1 MNLHDLLKTPI
12 EPDKHRLLLF
22 DGHSVLYRAFYAI
35 SGMTSPEG
43 MPVNAIYGFT
53 RMLIKVVEK
62 FPSSYL
68 GIAFDAGGKTFRH
81 DLYPQYKAN
90 RTEMPSELAIQIPVL
105 KELLTKL
112 GIALF
117 EQQGVEADDILATI
131 ARAAVAAEL
140 NVITVS
146 SDKDLSQLVNDRI
159 SLLKPTRSV
168 PEGMKLLDRAGVQE
182 EFGVFPEQIIDFLT
196 LQGDSS
202 DNVAGVPG
210 IGPKTAQML
219 LNRFGSLEEIIDN
232 IDLVGN
238 KRVRTN
244 LKSHRDD
251 LFISR
256 QLMTLCDDIGVG
268 TIPEDCRIQTI
279 DLSGLRKIIQRLQFR
294 SIADRLALGDLH
306 PFEGSVPPF
315 EGSVPPSSVT
325 SEESKGVE
333 QEAEYEMIVTQA
345 DLKRIIRR
353 LKNCDTI
360 SIDLETTSRNPL
372 KAVIVGIALSPAPY
386 TGYYIPIDHTYPTA
400 PKQLPLTAVLQQ
412 LRPLLEGERPALIGQ
427 NIKYDLIILQR
438 YGIAPA
444 GISFD
449 AMIASYLLDPDR
461 RSHDLATIAREH
473 LGCALISFKE
483 LTGGDEDM
491 RRVSV
496 DKATTYAATDAEVIF
511 RLQERLLPQLKQ
523 TGLLQLFVDVEIPLI
538 DVLVAIERNGITL
551 DPRQL
556 YSQGEEIKEELES
569 LEKNLYE
576 MAGEEFN
583 PNSPKQVR
591 MILFERLGLP
601 IITSTKTGPSTS
613 AHVLS
618 KLARHHALPSK
629 LIEYR
634 ELQKLLNTYI
644 KRLPQA
650 IDAQTGR
657 IHTSFHQA
665 STATGRLSSSDP
677 NLQNIPIRTKIG
689 ERIRRAF
696 IAPAGSLLIG
706 ADYSQIELRLL
717 AHLAED
723 EHLIA
728 TFIAGNDLHR
738 VTAAEIFAVPEQAVT
753 PQMRDTAK
761 RVNFGIIYGISPYG
775 LATDL
780 NRTPAEAKRYIER
793 FFSAYPQTRDYIERM
808 IRCAEEKGY
817 AETILGRRRPLH
829 YIGSQD
835 RIRRN
840 YDRRNAVNTPIQG
853 SAADLIKLAM
863 LNLHRSIT
871 RGDLNAKMLLQIHD
885 ELIFEAKESDC
896 QEAMAI
902 IKEKMEGVIELR
914 VPLEVKARHG
924 YNWSDI

>member
-1 MNLHDLLKTPI
+1 MNLHDLLKIPI

-35 SGMTSPEG
+35 SRMTSPEG

-131 ARAAVAAEL
+131 ARAAAAAEL

-159 SLLKPTRSV
+159 SLLKPTRSTSD
-168 PEGMKLLDRAGVQE
+168 GMKLLDRAGVQE

-219 LNRFGSLEEIIDN
+219 LNRFGSLDEVIEN

-251 LFISR
+251 LFVSR
-256 QLMTLCDDIGVG
+256 QLMALCDDIGVG
-268 TIPEDCRIQTI
+268 AIPEDCRIQAI
-279 DLSGLRKIIQRLQFR
+279 DLSDLRKIIQRLQFR

-306 PFEGSVPPF
+306 PFQ
-315 EGSVPPSSVT
+315 GSVPPSPVAG
-325 SEESKGVE
+325 EESEGIE

-345 DLKRIIRR
+345 DLELIIGH

-372 KAVIVGIALSPAPY
+372 EAAIVGIALSSAPY
-386 TGYYIPIDHTYPTA
+386 IGYYIPIDHAYPTA

-412 LRPLLEGERPALIGQ
+412 LRPLLEGERPVLIGQ

-491 RRVSV
+491 RRVPV
-496 DKATTYAATDAEVIF
+496 DKATTYAAADAEIIF

-523 TGLLQLFVDVEIPLI
+523 TGLWQLFADVEIPLI
-538 DVLVAIERNGITL
+538 DVLAVIERNGITL

-556 YSQGEEIKEELES
+556 YSQGEEIKEELEL

-591 MILFERLGLP
+591 VILFERLGLP

-618 KLARHHALPSK
+618 KLARHHPLPSK

-650 IDAQTGR
+650 IDAQTNR
-657 IHTSFHQA
+657 IHTSFHQT
-665 STATGRLSSSDP
+665 STATGRLSSSGP
-677 NLQNIPIRTKIG
+677 NLQNIPTRTKIG

-723 EHLIA
+723 ENLIA

-753 PQMRDTAK
+753 SQMRDTAK

-808 IRCAEEKGY
+808 IKCAEEKGY

-902 IKEKMEGVIELR
+902 IKEKMERVIELR

>member
-1 MNLHDLLKTPI
+1 MNLHDLLAIPTK
-12 EPDKHRLLLF
+12 PDKHRLLLI

-90 RTEMPSELAIQIPVL
+90 RTEMPSELAMQIPVL

-131 ARAAVAAEL
+131 ARAAIAAKL
-140 NVITVS
+140 NVITLS

-159 SLLKPTRSV
+159 SLLKPTRSA
-168 PEGMKLLDRAGVQE
+168 PDGMKLLDRVGVQE
-182 EFGVFPEQIIDFLT
+182 EFGVLPEQIIDFLT

-202 DNVAGVPG
+202 DNVAGIPG

-219 LNRFGSLEEIIDN
+219 LSRFGSLEEIIDN
-232 IDLVGN
+232 IDLVRN

-256 QLMTLCDDIGVG
+256 QLITLCDDIEVG
-268 TIPEDCRIQTI
+268 TIPEDCRIQNI
-279 DLSGLRKIIQRLQFR
+279 DLSGLGEIMQRLQFR
-294 SIADRLALGDLH
+294 SIAARLGLGNLS
-306 PFEGSVPPF
+306 PAPAVG
-315 EGSVPPSSVT
+315 
-325 SEESKGVE
+325 EESQVME
-333 QEAEYEMIVTQA
+333 QEASCEMITTQA
-345 DLKRIIRR
+345 DLERIIGR
-353 LKNCDTI
+353 LRNCDTI
-360 SIDLETTSRNPL
+360 SIDLETTSRNPME
-372 KAVIVGIALSPAPY
+372 AAIVGIALSPAPY
-386 TGYYIPIDHTYPTA
+386 IGYYIPIDHTYPTA
-400 PKQLPLTAVLQQ
+400 PQQLPLAAVLQQ

-438 YGIAPA
+438 NGIAPA

-473 LGCALISFKE
+473 LGCTLTSFRE

-491 RRVSV
+491 RRVRV
-496 DKATTYAATDAEVIF
+496 DKAMTYAAADAEIIF
-511 RLQERLLPQLKQ
+511 RLQARLLPLLKQ
-523 TGLLQLFVDVEIPLI
+523 RGLWQLFADVEIPLI
-538 DVLVAIERNGITL
+538 DVLVATERHGITL
-551 DPRQL
+551 DPHQL
-556 YSQGEEIKEELES
+556 YSQGKEIREELES

-591 MILFERLGLP
+591 VILFERLGLP

-618 KLARHHALPSK
+618 KLARYHPLPIK

-644 KRLPQA
+644 ERLPQA
-650 IDAQTGR
+650 INTQTGR

-665 STATGRLSSSDP
+665 STVTGRLSSSDP
-677 NLQNIPIRTKIG
+677 NLQNIPTRTKIG

-696 IAPAGSLLIG
+696 VAPAGSLLIG

-723 EHLIA
+723 KNLIA
-728 TFIAGNDLHR
+728 TFIAENDLHR

-753 PQMRDTAK
+753 AQMRDTAK

-793 FFSAYPQTRDYIERM
+793 FFSAYPQTRDYIDRM
-808 IRCAEEKGY
+808 IRRAEEKGY
-817 AETILGRRRPLH
+817 AETILGRKRPLR

-835 RIRRN
+835 KIRRN

-885 ELIFEAKESDC
+885 ELIFEVKESDC
-896 QEAMAI
+896 QKAMAI
-902 IKEKMEGVIELR
+902 IKEEMERVIELR
-914 VPLEVKARHG
+914 VPLEVKIQHG
-924 YNWSDI
+924 DNWSEI